1 MPEVS
6 RQQAIETLEEGRRRL
21 DGLLSGV
28 PHDDLVRPATIGG
41 GEWSAKDLIGQ
52 IDGMTDEEW
61 SSKVR
66 YETERRWTA
75 ASLLGSITGAPQ
87 RPFGHA
93 FAHIPDLEAFVS
105 SLRG

>member
-41 GEWSAKDLIGQ
+41 GEWSAKGEPTVDVLVEALEMNSRILIGVVATTPP
-52 IDGMTDEEW
+52 D
-61 SSKVR
+61 VR
-66 YETERRWTA
+66 AICWRHPVEVRPPADFLPR
-75 ASLLGSITGAPQ
+75 GA
-87 RPFGHA
+87 
-93 FAHIPDLEAFVS
+93 LE
-105 SLRG
+105 LDR